1 MSCIRFFIRFRFFV
15 ETKVKVDFFFT
26 MMMFF
31 IFATWAESSSTKC
44 TSLNF
49 HFSSILCGVVVMVS
63 GLETRRLGV
72 RSPVLVNHE
81 ICVFRLLIVSLYI
94 FMSYT
99 CAVVKDSC
107 LLEYYD

>member
-1 MSCIRFFIRFRFFV
+1 
-15 ETKVKVDFFFT
+15 
-26 MMMFF
+26 
-31 IFATWAESSSTKC
+31 
-44 TSLNF
+44 
-49 HFSSILCGVVVMVS
+49 MVS

>member
-1 MSCIRFFIRFRFFV
+1 
-15 ETKVKVDFFFT
+15 
-26 MMMFF
+26 
-31 IFATWAESSSTKC
+31 
-44 TSLNF
+44 
-49 HFSSILCGVVVMVS
+49 MVP

-72 RSPVLVNHE
+72 RSSVLVNHE

-107 LLEYYD
+107 LLEYYDSKWGSNLHSSSTLIQKNL